1 MLTIPFSHVYKKM
14 PEGVGDY
21 RMWPQKTVM
30 LGCRVVNRLSGAFIK
45 YDTSI
50 RGGGNFELYAKG
62 PYLVI
67 YLKTIFYDHQGTEVC
82 RQCWT
87 TVRCP
92 WRRQARVCATCS
104 RKPQEGSAN
113 CPSCGSVWGSPL
125 FSGWQP
131 IIPNKYREARGKE
144 VRIVIEERGDNVAG
158 R

>member
-30 LGCRVVNRLSGAFIK
+30 FGCRVANRLSGAFIK

-67 YLKTIFYDHQGTEVC
+67 YLKTIFYDHQGTEVY
-82 RQCWT
+82 RKCWT

-92 WRRQARVCATCS
+92 WRRLKKACF
-104 RKPQEGSAN
+104 N
-113 CPSCGSVWGSPL
+113 CGHEKCPGGH
-125 FSGWQP
+125 WQDKFTPCCWNP
-131 IIPNKYREARGKE
+131 IIPAKYRRAEGKE
-144 VRIVIEERGDNVAG
+144 VRIVIGA
-158 R
+158 